1 VLSNPRVSI
10 GLAQTVTLDLR
21 RVYVTPFLDSDWAG
35 RLLSDTKSASCSH
48 TDAEVTT
55 FASHPADEITI
66 TDTGVL

>member
-10 GLAQTVTLDLR
+10 GLAQTLDLR

-48 TDAEVTT
+48 TDAEVTI